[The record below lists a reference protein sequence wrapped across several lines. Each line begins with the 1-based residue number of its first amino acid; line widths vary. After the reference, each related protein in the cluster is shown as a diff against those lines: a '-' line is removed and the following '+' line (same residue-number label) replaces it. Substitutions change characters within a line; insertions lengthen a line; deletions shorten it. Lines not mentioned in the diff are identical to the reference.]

1 MNSWTWQKKTV
12 TLGDCAG
19 PLEDS
24 EDMMG
29 DLVTELE
36 EVSHRIEQLEIQV
49 YRLKMWFQKKNQ
61 ESNQVV
67 RSKLSDLI
75 SDNLIEWPIHIIR
88 VI

>member
-1 MNSWTWQKKTV
+1 V

-75 SDNLIEWPIHIIR
+75 SDNLIE
-88 VI
+88 